1 MSLSIQFQN
10 SRFEPNSTLW
20 VAFRERIN
28 KRKAMPMTELPIIR
42 SFRDELDVEIK
53 FYEWPVAN
61 PKAVIQIA
69 HGLGEHARR
78 YDQMAALLNRAGFS
92 VYADDHRGHG
102 QTGLMQI
109 ANKQTKRLGSLG
121 VGGMDATFKQVAKFS
136 KLIKSENPGKPL
148 VILGHSWGSF
158 IAQKIINKNSD
169 LYDAVV
175 LSGSAL
181 TMPGYLATGDF
192 NKVWKKLPGSTGYE
206 WLSREVEVQKKFVDD
221 PLTFLAAAMQVFGIS
236 NSLKLFGKPSKKVRS
251 DLPILVQVGEA
262 DPIGG
267 EFSNKA
273 LVEAYRKNSGSQ
285 DIELFVYHDAR
296 HEIYN
301 ELNKEEIIQDLIDWI
316 NLRIR

>member
-1 MSLSIQFQN
+1 
-10 SRFEPNSTLW
+10 
-20 VAFRERIN
+20 
-28 KRKAMPMTELPIIR
+28 MTELPIKRVFIDA
-42 SFRDELDVEIK
+42 SNVEIK
-53 FYEWPVAN
+53 FYEWPVAD
-61 PKAVIQIA
+61 PKAVVQIA

-78 YDQMAALLNRAGFS
+78 YDQMAAALNRAGFS

-102 QTGLMQI
+102 QTGLGQI
-109 ANKQTKRLGSLG
+109 ERKQIKKLGNLG
-121 VGGMDATFKQVAKFS
+121 HGGMDATFKQVLDFS

-148 VILGHSWGSF
+148 IFVGHSWGSF
-158 IAQKIINKNSD
+158 IAQKVINKSSD

-206 WLSREVEVQKKFVDD
+206 WLSRDVEVQKKFVAD
-221 PLTFLAAAMQVFGIS
+221 PLTFLAAAMQVFGVA
-236 NSLKLFGKPSKKVRS
+236 NSLKLFGTPSKNVRS

-267 EFSNKA
+267 EYSNKA
-273 LVEAYRKNSGSQ
+273 LVEAYRKKAGIQ

-301 ELNKEEIIQDLIDWI
+301 ELNKDDILQDLIKWI
-316 NLRIR
+316 NIRIG

>member
-1 MSLSIQFQN
+1 
-10 SRFEPNSTLW
+10 
-20 VAFRERIN
+20 
-28 KRKAMPMTELPIIR
+28 MTELPIIR
-42 SFRDELDVEIK
+42 SFQDEQGIEIK
-53 FYEWPVAN
+53 FYEWPVAD
-61 PKAVIQIA
+61 PKAVVQIA

-78 YDQMAALLNRAGFS
+78 YDQMAAVLNRAGFS

-102 QTGLMQI
+102 QTGLGQI
-109 ANKQTKRLGSLG
+109 ERKQIKKLGNLG
-121 VGGMDATFKQVAKFS
+121 QGGMDATFKQVLDFS
-136 KLIKSENPGKPL
+136 KLIKSENPNKPL
-148 VILGHSWGSF
+148 VLLGHSWGSF
-158 IAQKIINKNSD
+158 IAQKVINKSSD

-206 WLSREVEVQKKFVDD
+206 WLSRDVEVQKKFVAD
-221 PLTFLAAAMQVFGIS
+221 PLTFLAAAMQVFGVA
-236 NSLKLFGKPSKKVRS
+236 NSLKLFGTPSKNVRS

-267 EFSNKA
+267 EYSNKA
-273 LVEAYRKNSGSQ
+273 LVEAYRKKAGIQ

-301 ELNKEEIIQDLIDWI
+301 ELNKDDILQDLIKWI
-316 NLRIR
+316 NIRIG

>member
-1 MSLSIQFQN
+1 
-10 SRFEPNSTLW
+10 
-20 VAFRERIN
+20 
-28 KRKAMPMTELPIIR
+28 MTELPIQKVFNDI
-42 SFRDELDVEIK
+42 SGVEIYI
-53 FYEWPVAN
+53 YEWPVAN

-78 YDQMAALLNRAGFS
+78 YDQMAATLNRAGFS

-102 QTGLMQI
+102 QTGLRQI
-109 ANKQTKRLGSLG
+109 ATNKTRSLGRLG
-121 VGGMDATFKQVAKFS
+121 VGGMEATVDQVREFS
-136 KLIKSENPGKPL
+136 KLIKLENPDKKLIL
-148 VILGHSWGSF
+148 VGHSWGSF
-158 IAQKIINKNSD
+158 IAQKIINKNSE

-206 WLSREVEVQKKFVDD
+206 WLSRDVEVQKKFVED
-221 PLTFLAAAMQVFGIS
+221 PLTFLAAAMKVFGIS
-236 NSLKLFGKPSKKVRS
+236 NALKLFGKPSKNVRS

-267 EFSNKA
+267 EYSNKA
-273 LVEAYRKNSGSQ
+273 LVDAYRRNSGTK

-301 ELNKEEIIQDLIDWI
+301 ELNKEEIIGDLIKWI
-316 NLRIR
+316 NSRIS

>member
-1 MSLSIQFQN
+1 
-10 SRFEPNSTLW
+10 
-20 VAFRERIN
+20 
-28 KRKAMPMTELPIIR
+28 MTDLPIKR
-42 SFRDELDVEIK
+42 SFKDDFGVEIM
-53 FYEWPVAN
+53 FYEWPVAE

-78 YDQMAALLNRAGFS
+78 YDAMAATLNKAGFS

-102 QTGLMQI
+102 QTGLKQLE
-109 ANKQTKRLGSLG
+109 NKQIKRLGNLG
-121 VGGMDATFKQVAKFS
+121 PGGMKATYKQVADFS
-136 KLIKSENPGKPL
+136 KLIKAENPNRPL

-158 IAQKIINKNSD
+158 IAQKIINKYSD
-169 LYDAVV
+169 MYDAVI

-206 WLSREVEVQKKFVDD
+206 WLSRDVEIQNKFVAD
-221 PLTFLAAAMQVFGIS
+221 PLTFLAAAAQVLGIK
-236 NSLKLFGKPSKKVRS
+236 NSLEMFGKPSKDVRR

-267 EFSNKA
+267 EYSNKA
-273 LVEAYRKNSGSQ
+273 LVEAYRKNAGIE
-285 DIELFVYHDAR
+285 DIELYVYHECR

-301 ELNKEEIIQDLIDWI
+301 ELNKDAIIEDLITWV
-316 NLRIR
+316 NQRVSK

>member
-1 MSLSIQFQN
+1 MA
-10 SRFEPNSTLW
+10 
-20 VAFRERIN
+20 V
-28 KRKAMPMTELPIIR
+28 LPIQR
-42 SFRDELDVEIK
+42 SFEDYFGVDIT
-53 FYEWPVAN
+53 FYEWPVAD

-78 YDQMAALLNRAGFS
+78 FDQMAAALNRAGFS

-102 QTGLMQI
+102 RTGLGQI
-109 ANKQTKRLGSLG
+109 ERKQIKKLGNLG
-121 VGGMDATFKQVAKFS
+121 QGGMDATFKQVLDFS

-148 VILGHSWGSF
+148 VLLGHSWGSF
-158 IAQKIINKNSD
+158 IAQKVINKSSD
-169 LYDAVV
+169 LYHALV

-206 WLSREVEVQKKFVDD
+206 WLSRDVEIQKKFVAD
-221 PLTFLAAAMQVFGIS
+221 PLTFLAAAMQVFGVA
-236 NSLKLFGKPSKKVRS
+236 NSLKLFGTPSKNVRS

-267 EFSNKA
+267 EYSNKA
-273 LVEAYRKNSGSQ
+273 LVEAYRKKAGIQ

-301 ELNKEEIIQDLIDWI
+301 ELNKHDILQDLIKWI
-316 NLRIR
+316 NIRIG

>member
-1 MSLSIQFQN
+1 VTN
-10 SRFEPNSTLW
+10 
-20 VAFRERIN
+20 
-28 KRKAMPMTELPIIR
+28 LPIQR
-42 SFRDELDVEIK
+42 SFTDDFGVEIV

-78 YDQMAALLNRAGFS
+78 YDDMAATLNRSGFS

-102 QTGLMQI
+102 QTGVGQVSK
-109 ANKQTKRLGSLG
+109 NQTKKMGNLGP
-121 VGGMDATFKQVAKFS
+121 GGMDAAYKQVSDFTT
-136 KLIKSENPGKPL
+136 LIKKENPGKPL
-148 VILGHSWGSF
+148 VLLGHSWGSF
-158 IAQKIINKNSD
+158 IAQKIINKKSEM
-169 LYDAVV
+169 YDAVI

-181 TMPGYLATGDF
+181 TMPGYIATGDF

-206 WLSREVEVQKKFVDD
+206 WLSRDVEVQKKFVAD
-221 PLTFLAAAMQVFGIS
+221 PLTFLAAAMQVLGVK
-236 NSLKLFGKPSKKVRS
+236 NSLKMFGKPSKNVRS

-267 EFSNKA
+267 EYSNKA
-273 LVEAYRKNSGSQ
+273 LVDSYRKNSGTQ

-301 ELNKEEIIQDLIDWI
+301 ELNKDEIIADLISWI
-316 NLRIR
+316 NARIS

>member
-1 MSLSIQFQN
+1 
-10 SRFEPNSTLW
+10 
-20 VAFRERIN
+20 
-28 KRKAMPMTELPIIR
+28 MTDLPIKR
-42 SFRDELDVEIK
+42 SFKDDFGVEIM
-53 FYEWPVAN
+53 FYEWPVAE

-78 YDQMAALLNRAGFS
+78 YDAMAAMLNKAGFS

-102 QTGLMQI
+102 QTGLRQLE
-109 ANKQTKRLGSLG
+109 NKQIKRLGNLG
-121 VGGMDATFKQVAKFS
+121 PGGMKATYKQVADFS
-136 KLIKSENPGKPL
+136 KLIKAENPNRPL
-148 VILGHSWGSF
+148 VLLGHSWGSF

-169 LYDAVV
+169 MYDAVV

-206 WLSREVEVQKKFVDD
+206 WLSRDVEVQNKFVAD
-221 PLTFLAAAMQVFGIS
+221 PLTFLAAAAQVLGIK
-236 NSLKLFGKPSKKVRS
+236 NSLEMFGKPSKDVRR

-267 EFSNKA
+267 EYSNKA
-273 LVEAYRKNSGSQ
+273 LVEAYRKNAGIE
-285 DIELFVYHDAR
+285 DIELFVYHECR

-301 ELNKEEIIQDLIDWI
+301 ELNKEAIIEDLISWI
-316 NLRIR
+316 NQRSA

>member
-1 MSLSIQFQN
+1 
-10 SRFEPNSTLW
+10 
-20 VAFRERIN
+20 
-28 KRKAMPMTELPIIR
+28 MTELPIIR
-42 SFRDELDVEIK
+42 SFQDEQGIEIK
-53 FYEWPVAN
+53 FYEWPVAD
-61 PKAVIQIA
+61 PKAVVQIA

-78 YDQMAALLNRAGFS
+78 YDQMAAVLNRAGFS

-102 QTGLMQI
+102 QTGLGQI
-109 ANKQTKRLGSLG
+109 DRKQIKKLGNLG
-121 VGGMDATFKQVAKFS
+121 QGGMDATFKQVLDFS

-148 VILGHSWGSF
+148 IFVGHSWGSF
-158 IAQKIINKNSD
+158 IAQKVINNSSD

-206 WLSREVEVQKKFVDD
+206 WLSRDLEVQKKFVAD
-221 PLTFLAAAMQVFGIS
+221 PLTFLAAAMQVFGVS
-236 NSLKLFGKPSKKVRS
+236 NSLKLFGTPSKNVRS

-267 EFSNKA
+267 EYSNKA
-273 LVEAYRKNSGSQ
+273 LVEAYRKKSGIQ

-301 ELNKEEIIQDLIDWI
+301 ELNKDDILQDLIKWI
-316 NLRIR
+316 NIRIG

>member
-1 MSLSIQFQN
+1 
-10 SRFEPNSTLW
+10 
-20 VAFRERIN
+20 
-28 KRKAMPMTELPIIR
+28 MTELPIQR
-42 SFRDELDVEIK
+42 NFLDALGVTVT

-61 PKAVIQIA
+61 PKAVVQIA

-78 YDQMAALLNRAGFS
+78 YDDMAATLNRAGFS

-102 QTGLMQI
+102 QTGLAQI
-109 ANKQTKRLGSLG
+109 ANKQTKKLGSLG
-121 VGGMDATFKQVAKFS
+121 PGGMEATFNQVADFS
-136 KLIKSENPGKPL
+136 KLIKSENPGTPL
-148 VILGHSWGSF
+148 VLLGHSWGSF

-206 WLSREVEVQKKFVDD
+206 WLSRDVEVQKKFVAD
-221 PLTFLAAAMQVFGIS
+221 PLTFLAAAMQVFGVS
-236 NSLKLFGKPSKKVRS
+236 NSLKLFGKPSKSVRS

-267 EFSNKA
+267 EYSNKA
-273 LVEAYRKNSGSQ
+273 LVKSYRKNAGTN
-285 DIELFVYHDAR
+285 DIELFVYHNAR

-301 ELNKEEIIQDLIDWI
+301 ELNKDEIISDLIEWI
-316 NLRIR
+316 NSRIS

>member
-1 MSLSIQFQN
+1 
-10 SRFEPNSTLW
+10 
-20 VAFRERIN
+20 
-28 KRKAMPMTELPIIR
+28 MTELPLQR
-42 SFRDELDVEIK
+42 SFQDSLGVDIV
-53 FYEWPVAN
+53 FYEWPIAD
-61 PKAVIQIA
+61 PKAVVQIA

-78 YDQMAALLNRAGFS
+78 YDQMAMALNRAGFT

-102 QTGLMQI
+102 QTGLGQI
-109 ANKQTKRLGSLG
+109 ERKEIKKLGNLG
-121 VGGMDATFKQVAKFS
+121 QGGMEATFKQVLDFS

-148 VILGHSWGSF
+148 IFVGHSWGSF
-158 IAQKIINKNSD
+158 IAQKVINNSSD

-206 WLSREVEVQKKFVDD
+206 WLSRDVEVQKKFVAD
-221 PLTFLAAAMQVFGIS
+221 PLTFLAAAMQVFGVA
-236 NSLKLFGKPSKKVRS
+236 NSLKLFGTPSKNVRS

-267 EFSNKA
+267 EYSNKA
-273 LVEAYRKNSGSQ
+273 LVEAYRKKAGIQ

-301 ELNKEEIIQDLIDWI
+301 ELNKDNILQDLIKWI
-316 NLRIR
+316 NIRIG